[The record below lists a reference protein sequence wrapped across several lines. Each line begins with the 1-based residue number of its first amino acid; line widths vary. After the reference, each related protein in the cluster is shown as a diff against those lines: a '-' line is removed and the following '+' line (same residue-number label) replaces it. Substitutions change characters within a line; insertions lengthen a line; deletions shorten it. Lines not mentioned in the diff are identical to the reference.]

1 MIGGRRARLAKTT
14 ALALQVLIVA
24 SMLAFAVETLP
35 DLTERQRRALEW
47 FEVFTVAVFTF
58 EYLVRLATAPKP
70 LKFAVSFFGI
80 VDLLAVLPF
89 YLQLGFD
96 LRSLRAFRLMRL
108 FRLLKLG
115 RYNRAIQRFHR
126 AAVIAREELVL
137 FLSAAGIVLY
147 LAAVGIY
154 QFEHEAQPEV
164 FVSVFDGL
172 WWAVATL
179 TTVGYGDVYP
189 ITAGGKCFTFG
200 ILLIGLGI
208 VAVPAG
214 LVASALSEAREIE

>member
-1 MIGGRRARLAKTT
+1 MIGGRRARLAKAT

-24 SMLAFAVETLP
+24 SLLAFAVETLP
-35 DLTERQRRALEW
+35 DLTQRQRLVLWW
-47 FEVFTVAVFTF
+47 FEVFTVAVFSV
-58 EYLVRLATAPKP
+58 EYGFRLATAEKP
-70 LKFAVSFFGI
+70 LKFATSFFGI

-89 YLQLGFD
+89 YLQLGID
-96 LRSLRAFRLMRL
+96 LRSLRALRLMRL
-108 FRLLKLG
+108 FRLLKLA
-115 RYNRAIQRFHR
+115 RYNKAIQRFKR
-126 AAVIAREELVL
+126 AAVIAREELIL
-137 FLSAAGIVLY
+137 FLSAAAIVLY

-189 ITAGGKCFTFG
+189 ITAGGKCFTFA